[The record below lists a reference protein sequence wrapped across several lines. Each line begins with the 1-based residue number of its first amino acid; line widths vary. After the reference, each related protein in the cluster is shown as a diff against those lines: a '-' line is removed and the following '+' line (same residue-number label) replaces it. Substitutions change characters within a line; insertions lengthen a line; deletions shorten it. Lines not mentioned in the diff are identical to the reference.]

1 MLHNSRTRTDSSF
14 IYFLSLLERQ
24 RRETFPTV
32 IINQKI
38 FMYNNRVSLFSAGAV
53 RADGLDISDEGESLS
68 KSFRFFEK
76 EKEKIG
82 K

>member
-32 IINQKI
+32 IVNQKI
-38 FMYNNRVSLFSAGAV
+38 LMYNNRVSLFATGAV
-53 RADGLDISDEGESLS
+53 RADGLDLSDEGEFLS
-68 KSFRFFEK
+68 KSFRFFKK
-76 EKEKIG
+76 EKEK
-82 K
+82 

>member
-1 MLHNSRTRTDSSF
+1 
-14 IYFLSLLERQ
+14 
-24 RRETFPTV
+24 
-32 IINQKI
+32 
-38 FMYNNRVSLFSAGAV
+38 MYNNRVSLFSAGAV

-76 EKEKIG
+76 EKEKLG